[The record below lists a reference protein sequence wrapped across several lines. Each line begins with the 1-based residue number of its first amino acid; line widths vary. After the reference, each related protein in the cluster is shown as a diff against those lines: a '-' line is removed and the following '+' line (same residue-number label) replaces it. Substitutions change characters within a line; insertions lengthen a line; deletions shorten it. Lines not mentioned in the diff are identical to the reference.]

1 MKKKIV
7 SLILVLLI
15 IFSVPVGAYQLT
27 GYELHSDAAMLVSMD
42 TGDILFE
49 KNSTAKM
56 YPASITKLMTAII
69 MIENIPDLDGTYITY
84 SKEARNK
91 ILGTG
96 SAVFGLI
103 VGEKISA
110 KDALASLLIS
120 SHGDTAYAIAEHI
133 GGTIDGFVTMMNDKA
148 KALGLNNTH
157 YTNPV
162 GLHDDDLYTTAQDIY
177 ILAKKAFEYE
187 IIKEFASKATYKT
200 TATNHHSSRTLTTSN
215 MMINPNTNV
224 YYQYAICGKTGFTDE
239 AGRCLVSL
247 ASYRGYTYMA
257 IVLKS
262 KTIRGV
268 RNEFIDSA
276 NMYRWAFNNFEYK
289 TILND
294 TTPVTEV
301 PVELSSETDFVS
313 LNLENSLQALLPVE
327 ADMSTV
333 IIDTHPSAEKFDAP
347 IKKGQ
352 VLGTADIYYAE
363 EKIGTVNLV
372 ASNDINASSLL
383 IFARS
388 AKLFLTSTLMKT
400 VYLIIGLAVLIFI
413 IITIRLN
420 ITKKKRRRV
429 RYVPMNKKDYKD

>member
-1 MKKKIV
+1 
-7 SLILVLLI
+7 
-15 IFSVPVGAYQLT
+15 
-27 GYELHSDAAMLVSMD
+27 
-42 TGDILFE
+42 
-49 KNSTAKM
+49 
-56 YPASITKLMTAII
+56 
-69 MIENIPDLDGTYITY
+69 
-84 SKEARNK
+84 
-91 ILGTG
+91 
-96 SAVFGLI
+96 
-103 VGEKISA
+103 
-110 KDALASLLIS
+110 
-120 SHGDTAYAIAEHI
+120 
-133 GGTIDGFVTMMNDKA
+133 
-148 KALGLNNTH
+148 
-157 YTNPV
+157 
-162 GLHDDDLYTTAQDIY
+162 
-177 ILAKKAFEYE
+177 
-187 IIKEFASKATYKT
+187 
-200 TATNHHSSRTLTTSN
+200 
-215 MMINPNTNV
+215 
-224 YYQYAICGKTGFTDE
+224 
-239 AGRCLVSL
+239 
-247 ASYRGYTYMA
+247 MA

-400 VYLIIGLAVLIFI
+400 VYLIIGLTVLIFI

-429 RYVPMNKKDYKD
+429 SYVPMNKKDYKD